1 MGIQFRLI
9 LIHGVATARIEESA
23 PSRGYSFLQTRF
35 PDAILHE
42 YQFPYW
48 SHEQDYGPSDIGQ
61 QARRIL
67 DEVAGTRNKEDEYK
81 RGLPLFFMGYDLGGS
96 LVKEI
101 VRLATG
107 EPKYHPIMMDIRTIM
122 FFGTPHKA
130 LDEVPWEQHI
140 VRLLSI
146 TDALSESAVQLL
158 QQLPQALEDIST
170 GFSTLS
176 HYFRIVNFLQ
186 RNGIGSTRPTIAA
199 ACARLDVAKENN
211 LELDCDHIQFWD
223 FEDRDSTTE
232 LICAHLVDVTGI
244 GFDPVRLQIDHFI
257 SALASI
263 DPNTHRVR
271 PIKALPNS
279 LDWVVKHKSYIDWVE
294 DPRASILHITGS
306 SGSGTTVIA
315 SHILQMLLQKP
326 ESERAV
332 VLSFSFNKQDI
343 RARTLDSLLLS
354 LCRQLLLA
362 RPSLFHHVMWICS
375 FLILGGLITTETLW
389 SVLRSLAMH
398 FSLYMVGTPL
408 VCVVDSLHECHVSLN
423 STLKQL
429 SEFMSFTQGPVKMIL
444 TSDLSFTLKSPPKCS
459 YRINLN
465 NRRDNKSAV
474 ENFVRAGLSQLAR
487 ENRLWR
493 EKNLQDQVI
502 KKLCGR
508 KPNYLLAVRSMD
520 LLRTAA
526 TQSTL
531 SSVKAEI
538 DRVPRTLNESYNRSI
553 ATASMDDW
561 VSCALRWIVH
571 AVRPLSER
579 ELAVAVALDKSKD
592 QPFELLKNHISVSI
606 TADLFHS
613 IGPLI
618 RVIDGQVLPF
628 HRSLRDYLS
637 EFDTPVEQASCIQD
651 RDNRAKDPHLEI
663 LTKCLDYIERLIPHS
678 SIVLAEN
685 QRPLELSDAK
695 LALIDY
701 ARLYWPEHYKLV
713 QPESKIQATLKV
725 NLAAEDSDG
734 YDGLKLAAQEGYS
747 EIVRELLDKMV
758 DPLKPL
764 RSGDTAIHLAAEFG
778 HPLTVGILLKKSPN
792 GVDYMNNRKYSPLH
806 LAAARGYVNILQ
818 QLLRVKEPH
827 DIPEGS
833 HVTNDENGTTEGSF
847 VITAHHNRTP
857 LQLAAENGH
866 LAAVQELLE
875 PKIDDSVRNC
885 SIAFFLAAAN
895 GHASI
900 LERLLKHGIRNTVV
914 DEEGNTPLHV
924 AAREGHVGVI
934 LMLPDTPQ
942 FAVNPENAQ
951 GWTPLH
957 LAANFGKLRTVKE
970 LLKLGVGIEL
980 VTDNNDTP
988 LLLAAA
994 GGHRLTA
1001 RELIEKAPDAKS
1013 RNREGRE
1020 AINVAAKRGL
1030 VAIVQ
1035 ELLLAGV
1042 QLQSPFHDETLV
1054 ADAEILQLLLDRNQW
1069 TCTEPDNR
1077 GSMYTPL
1084 HVAVLGNSLAS
1095 VKILLGASVDV
1106 NAKESLKRTPLHLAA
1121 ENGYGDI
1128 AEALILAG
1136 TNLDA
1141 EDHEGCTALY
1151 TACYF
1156 GKLYV
1161 VQALLKSEEAK
1172 YRADVR
1178 KRAAIRGWAPLHAA
1192 HDNADITKLLL
1203 EANAEV
1209 DCQARNDG
1217 LTALAMAVFED
1228 YDVAKLLL
1236 QHKANPNVADVDG
1249 ETSVHCAANGYG
1261 GPEMLELLATYET
1274 DLDAQSL
1281 DKTTPLHLS
1290 AKEQEEGVVRF
1301 LLEKGAKV
1309 DNVSDRYGTALTAAA
1324 EGGDVSIAKLILAKC
1339 ADVNATG
1346 GRFHTALQAA
1356 VSEGNSEMVDLLLKE
1371 GAAVNMRHESIGT
1384 ALESAIKQGHVGI
1397 AFRLLDAN
1405 AEVNAANKKK
1415 ESPLQMAVRRSLGSL
1430 VQRLIQEGADV
1441 DCQESEVDSP
1451 LCLAVMKGEGD
1462 ILEAMLKAGANIPT
1476 RFKNGHSL
1484 LSYAIW
1490 YKLHSRFP
1498 VLLDAGAR
1506 DELAL
1511 EDAVRASDATMVDAL
1526 LGLLEGPVV
1535 DVSGRESLVNLAIE
1549 RAHVDIL
1556 RALDKRGADFHVNDR
1571 YGRGVLSH
1579 AIDLHRNSIVDYLI
1593 QRRDSYYFEQ
1603 ADNHGRTPLTWAVIR
1618 HSDCLQDLIRMT
1630 SNLDV
1635 TDNEGKTPL
1644 IYACM
1649 NDYGEAVHIL
1659 LERGADPSIVDC
1671 RGRGALYWAARR
1683 ARLGLF
1689 ETICDSLFPVQC
1701 RSSHFAGA
1709 LSAAVASRR
1718 SNFIDRLPYKYPG
1731 IWDLPDAEGWSP
1743 TYTAKKYG
1751 TDIAHL
1757 HTNVEFEEKS
1767 FSYLTKRPARWSDT
1781 DRSPNLSVSS
1791 DGKVITVSGKPGG
1804 VGAAYAA
1811 IRADFPMVPIPEL
1824 DNVYYFEVKIDKSQD
1839 PRSWGIGFCEEH
1851 VELDAMVSWY
1861 NGSWGY
1867 RGRDGEVYGEGSKG
1881 SNSNYGAKYDQD
1893 AVIGC
1898 GINFDQHVAFY
1909 TKDGVV
1915 LGKAFTDV
1923 KGKLYPAV
1931 SVDECMVG
1939 SQVST
1944 KFWDGETT
1952 NFMYKGSLTAP
1963 ETLARPEAALDLIA
1977 DGLELGKEVTEAP
1990 DGGVVM

>member
-1 MGIQFRLI
+1 MQFCPRIPNGGEIRHI
-9 LIHGVATARIEESA
+9 L
-23 PSRGYSFLQTRF
+23 
-35 PDAILHE
+35 
-42 YQFPYW
+42 
-48 SHEQDYGPSDIGQ
+48 
-61 QARRIL
+61 
-67 DEVAGTRNKEDEYK
+67 
-81 RGLPLFFMGYDLGGS
+81 
-96 LVKEI
+96 
-101 VRLATG
+101 
-107 EPKYHPIMMDIRTIM
+107 
-122 FFGTPHKA
+122 
-130 LDEVPWEQHI
+130 
-140 VRLLSI
+140 
-146 TDALSESAVQLL
+146 
-158 QQLPQALEDIST
+158 
-170 GFSTLS
+170 
-176 HYFRIVNFLQ
+176 
-186 RNGIGSTRPTIAA
+186 TIAA

-211 LELDCDHIQFWD
+211 IELDCDHIQFWD
-223 FEDRDSTTE
+223 FEDRDPTTE
-232 LICAHLVDVTGI
+232 LICAHLVDVTSI

-263 DPNTHRVR
+263 DPNTHRLR

-294 DPRASILHITGS
+294 EPRASILHITGS

-326 ESERAV
+326 DSERAV

-343 RARTLDSLLLS
+343 RARTLNSLLLS

-362 RPSLFHHVMWICS
+362 RPSLFHHVMWTCS
-375 FLILGGLITTETLW
+375 FLMLGGLITTETLW

-408 VCVVDSLHECHVSLN
+408 VCVIDSLHECHVSLN
-423 STLKQL
+423 STLTQL
-429 SEFMSFTQGPVKMIL
+429 SEFMSFTQGPVKIVL
-444 TSDLSFTLKSPPKCS
+444 TSDVSFALKPPPKCS

-465 NRRDNKSAV
+465 NQRDNKSAV
-474 ENFVRAGLSQLAR
+474 ENFVRASLSQLAR

-493 EKNLQDQVI
+493 AKNLQDQVI
-502 KKLCGR
+502 KKLCGL
-508 KPNYLLAVRSMD
+508 KPNYLLAVRCMD
-520 LLRTAA
+520 LLRTTA

-531 SSVKAEI
+531 SSVQAEI
-538 DRVPRTLNESYNRSI
+538 DRVPRTLNESYSRSI

-561 VSCALRWIVH
+561 VGCALRWIVH

-606 TADLFHS
+606 TADLFHT

-637 EFDTPVEQASCIQD
+637 EFDTPVEQA
-651 RDNRAKDPHLEI
+651 N
-663 LTKCLDYIERLIPHS
+663 YIERLIPHS
-678 SIVLAEN
+678 SIVLADN

-701 ARLYWPEHYKLV
+701 ACLYWPEHYKLV

-725 NLAAEDSDG
+725 SQFLMETRHVSFWGREYQQRAGTLTAKGHTLDTRLKAVCYFGLDDLLCDSLVHAKSTAGSSRELQDALNLAASQSRSTIVDILVREGITSIDALGLASANGFDNVMGLLSTRMSIDQIDSTGYTPLHQAACRGHRKSVQFLIRKGADLEKPTRQGSTALHLACRTGQILIVQMLIKQRVNLAAEDSDG
-734 YDGLKLAAQEGYS
+734 YDGPKLAAQAGYS
-747 EIVRELLDKMV
+747 EIV
-758 DPLKPL
+758 P
-764 RSGDTAIHLAAEFG
+764 AEFG

-792 GVDYMNNRKYSPLH
+792 GVYYMNNRKYSPLH

-818 QLLRVKEPH
+818 QLLRVKELH
-827 DIPEGS
+827 DIPEGG
-833 HVTNDENGTTEGSF
+833 HATDDENDTTEGSF

-885 SIAFFLAAAN
+885 SIAFFLTAAN

-900 LERLLKHGIRNTVV
+900 VERLLKHGIRNTVV

-924 AAREGHVGVI
+924 AAREGYVGVI
-934 LMLPDTPQ
+934 LMLPDTPE
-942 FAVNPENAQ
+942 FAVNPKNAK
-951 GWTPLH
+951 GWTSLH
-957 LAANFGKLRTVKE
+957 MAAHFGNLRTVKE
-970 LLKLGVGIEL
+970 LLKLGSDIKL

-1020 AINVAAKRGL
+1020 AINVAAKRGH

-1084 HVAVLGNSLAS
+1084 HVAVLGNSLDS
-1095 VKILLGASVDV
+1095 VKILIGASVDV
-1106 NAKESLKRTPLHLAA
+1106 NAKDSLKRTPLHLAA

-1128 AEALILAG
+1128 AEALIFAG
-1136 TNLDA
+1136 TDLDA

-1156 GKLYV
+1156 GKLDI
-1161 VQALLKSEEAK
+1161 VQALLKSEDAK

-1178 KRAAIRGWAPLHAA
+1178 KRAALRGWAPLHAA

-1217 LTALAMAVFED
+1217 LTAVAMAVFED

-1261 GPEMLELLATYET
+1261 GPEMLELLATYEA

-1281 DKTTPLHLS
+1281 DKTTPLHLA

-1309 DNVSDRYGTALTAAA
+1309 DNVSDRYGTALIAAA

-1384 ALESAIKQGHVGI
+1384 ALEGAIKQGPVGI

-1405 AEVNAANKKK
+1405 AEVNAADKKK

-1451 LCLAVMKGEGD
+1451 LCLAVMKGDGD
-1462 ILEAMLKAGANIPT
+1462 ILETMLKAGANMPT

-1498 VLLDAGAR
+1498 VLLDAGAQ

-1511 EDAVRASDATMVDAL
+1511 EDAVRASDATMVDVL
-1526 LGLLEGPVV
+1526 LGLLEGPVA
-1535 DVSGRESLVNLAIE
+1535 DVSGRESLVHLAIE

-1644 IYACM
+1644 MYACM
-1649 NDYGEAVHIL
+1649 NDYGEAVRIL

-1683 ARLGLF
+1683 ARLELF
-1689 ETICDSLFPVQC
+1689 ETICDRLIPEQC
-1701 RSSHFAGA
+1701 YSSHFAGA

-1718 SNFIDRLPYKYPG
+1718 SSFIDRLPYKYPG
-1731 IWDLPDAEGWSP
+1731 IWDLPDTEGWSP
-1743 TYTAKKYG
+1743 RYTAKQYG

-1757 HTNVEFEEKS
+1757 HTNVEFEEKG
-1767 FSYLTKRPARWSDT
+1767 FSYLPKRPARWSDT

-1824 DNVYYFEVKIDKSQD
+1824 NHVYYFEVKIDKSQD

-1851 VELDAMVSWY
+1851 VELDAMVGWY

-1867 RGRDGEVYGEGSKG
+1867 RGCDGEVYGEGSKG
-1881 SNSNYGAKYDQD
+1881 SNSNYDAKYGQD

-1898 GINFDQHVAFY
+1898 GINFDQHVGFY

-1952 NFMYKGSLTAP
+1952 NFMYKGSLTIP
-1963 ETLARPEAALDLIA
+1963 ETLAWPEAALDPIA
-1977 DGLELGKEVTEAP
+1977 DGLELEKEVTEAP

>member
-1 MGIQFRLI
+1 MLI
-9 LIHGVATARIEESA
+9 
-23 PSRGYSFLQTRF
+23 
-35 PDAILHE
+35 
-42 YQFPYW
+42 
-48 SHEQDYGPSDIGQ
+48 
-61 QARRIL
+61 
-67 DEVAGTRNKEDEYK
+67 K
-81 RGLPLFFMGYDLGGS
+81 
-96 LVKEI
+96 
-101 VRLATG
+101 
-107 EPKYHPIMMDIRTIM
+107 
-122 FFGTPHKA
+122 
-130 LDEVPWEQHI
+130 
-140 VRLLSI
+140 
-146 TDALSESAVQLL
+146 
-158 QQLPQALEDIST
+158 
-170 GFSTLS
+170 
-176 HYFRIVNFLQ
+176 Q
-186 RNGIGSTRPTIAA
+186 R
-199 ACARLDVAKENN
+199 
-211 LELDCDHIQFWD
+211 
-223 FEDRDSTTE
+223 
-232 LICAHLVDVTGI
+232 
-244 GFDPVRLQIDHFI
+244 
-257 SALASI
+257 
-263 DPNTHRVR
+263 
-271 PIKALPNS
+271 
-279 LDWVVKHKSYIDWVE
+279 
-294 DPRASILHITGS
+294 
-306 SGSGTTVIA
+306 
-315 SHILQMLLQKP
+315 
-326 ESERAV
+326 
-332 VLSFSFNKQDI
+332 
-343 RARTLDSLLLS
+343 
-354 LCRQLLLA
+354 
-362 RPSLFHHVMWICS
+362 
-375 FLILGGLITTETLW
+375 
-389 SVLRSLAMH
+389 
-398 FSLYMVGTPL
+398 
-408 VCVVDSLHECHVSLN
+408 
-423 STLKQL
+423 
-429 SEFMSFTQGPVKMIL
+429 
-444 TSDLSFTLKSPPKCS
+444 
-459 YRINLN
+459 
-465 NRRDNKSAV
+465 
-474 ENFVRAGLSQLAR
+474 
-487 ENRLWR
+487 
-493 EKNLQDQVI
+493 
-502 KKLCGR
+502 
-508 KPNYLLAVRSMD
+508 
-520 LLRTAA
+520 
-526 TQSTL
+526 
-531 SSVKAEI
+531 
-538 DRVPRTLNESYNRSI
+538 
-553 ATASMDDW
+553 
-561 VSCALRWIVH
+561 
-571 AVRPLSER
+571 
-579 ELAVAVALDKSKD
+579 
-592 QPFELLKNHISVSI
+592 
-606 TADLFHS
+606 
-613 IGPLI
+613 
-618 RVIDGQVLPF
+618 
-628 HRSLRDYLS
+628 
-637 EFDTPVEQASCIQD
+637 
-651 RDNRAKDPHLEI
+651 
-663 LTKCLDYIERLIPHS
+663 
-678 SIVLAEN
+678 
-685 QRPLELSDAK
+685 
-695 LALIDY
+695 
-701 ARLYWPEHYKLV
+701 
-713 QPESKIQATLKV
+713 V

-734 YDGLKLAAQEGYS
+734 YDGLKLAAQAGYS

-792 GVDYMNNRKYSPLH
+792 GVYYMNNRKYSPLH

-827 DIPEGS
+827 DIPEGG
-833 HVTNDENGTTEGSF
+833 HATDDENHTTEGSF
-847 VITAHHNRTP
+847 AITAHHNRTP

-900 LERLLKHGIRNTVV
+900 VERLLKHGIRNTVV

-942 FAVNPENAQ
+942 FAVNPKNAK

-957 LAANFGKLRTVKE
+957 LAANFGNLRTVKE
-970 LLKLGVGIEL
+970 LLKLGAGIKL

-988 LLLAAA
+988 LLLAAT

-1020 AINVAAKRGL
+1020 AIDVAAKRGH

-1035 ELLLAGV
+1035 ELLLAG
-1042 QLQSPFHDETLV
+1042 
-1054 ADAEILQLLLDRNQW
+1054 LLLDRNQW
-1069 TCTEPDNR
+1069 TCMELDNR

-1106 NAKESLKRTPLHLAA
+1106 NAKDSLKRTPLHLAA

-1136 TNLDA
+1136 TDLDA

-1151 TACYF
+1151 TVCYF
-1156 GKLYV
+1156 GKLDV
-1161 VQALLKSEEAK
+1161 VQALLKSEDAK

-1178 KRAAIRGWAPLHAA
+1178 KRAALRGWAPLHAA
-1192 HDNADITKLLL
+1192 HDNADITNLLL

-1228 YDVAKLLL
+1228 YDVAKMIL

-1261 GPEMLELLATYET
+1261 GPEMLELLATYEA

-1281 DKTTPLHLS
+1281 DKTTPLHLA

-1309 DNVSDRYGTALTAAA
+1309 DNVSDRYGTALRAAA

-1371 GAAVNMRHESIGT
+1371 GAAVNMRHESVGT

-1405 AEVNAANKKK
+1405 AEVNAADKKK

-1430 VQRLIQEGADV
+1430 IQRLIQEGADL

-1451 LCLAVMKGEGD
+1451 LCLAVMEGD
-1462 ILEAMLKAGANIPT
+1462 GS
-1476 RFKNGHSL
+1476 KNGHSL

-1526 LGLLEGPVV
+1526 LGLLEGPVA
-1535 DVSGRESLVNLAIE
+1535 DVSGRESLVHLAIE
-1549 RAHVDIL
+1549 RAPVDIL
-1556 RALDKRGADFHVNDR
+1556 RALDKLRADFHVNDR

-1618 HSDCLQDLIRMT
+1618 HSDCLQDLISMT
-1630 SNLDV
+1630 STLDV

-1649 NDYGEAVHIL
+1649 HDYGEAVRVL

-1689 ETICDSLFPVQC
+1689 ETICDSLFPLQC

-1718 SNFIDRLPYKYPG
+1718 SSFIDRLPYKYPG

-1743 TYTAKKYG
+1743 RYTAKQYG

-1757 HTNVEFEEKS
+1757 HTDVEFEEKG
-1767 FSYLTKRPARWSDT
+1767 FSYLPKRPARWSDT

-1791 DGKVITVSGKPGG
+1791 DGKVITVSGQPGG
-1804 VGAAYAA
+1804 AGSAYAA

-1824 DNVYYFEVKIDKSQD
+1824 NNVYYFEVKIDKSQD

-1851 VELDAMVSWY
+1851 VELDATVGWY

-1867 RGRDGEVYGEGSKG
+1867 RGRDGEAYGEGSKG
-1881 SNSNYGAKYDQD
+1881 SNSNYDAKYDQD

-1909 TKDGVV
+1909 TKEGVV

-1923 KGKLYPAV
+1923 KGKLYLAV

-1952 NFMYKGSLTAP
+1952 NFMYRGSFTAP
-1963 ETLARPEAALDLIA
+1963 ETLAWPEAALDLIA